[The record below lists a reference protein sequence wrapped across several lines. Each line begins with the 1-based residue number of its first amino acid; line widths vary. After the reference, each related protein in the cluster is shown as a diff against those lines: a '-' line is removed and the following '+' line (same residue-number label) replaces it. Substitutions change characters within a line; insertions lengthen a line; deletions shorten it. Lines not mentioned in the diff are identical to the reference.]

1 MSILPSVTMLE
12 MRVIVFFLANAGESF
27 GIRELSRRMNVDY
40 KMVHTAVQKLSK
52 KGVLLKKRQA
62 NLDLCSLNIKGD
74 LSLIY
79 YGELLRANN
88 FLQTHKEIISFFNTV
103 REKVK
108 TIFYSLIV
116 FGSFAKG
123 TETAHSDLDLLII
136 AQSRDAG
143 EEIERV
149 INSEAILLKT
159 KVHVILLAET
169 DFIAGLKE
177 KKISIATEALKN
189 HLIIAGVEG
198 FYNTAGQ
205 IGY

>member
-1 MSILPSVTMLE
+1 MSLMPSVTALE
-12 MRVIVFFLANAGESF
+12 MRVVAFFLAHVGESF

-40 KMVHTAVQKLSK
+40 KMVYTAVQKLSK
-52 KGVLLKKRQA
+52 KGILIKKRQA
-62 NLDLCSLNIKGD
+62 NLDLCSLNLKED
-74 LSLIY
+74 LTSVY

-88 FLQTHKEIISFFNTV
+88 FLQAHKEIASFFIAV

-136 AQSRDAG
+136 AQSRELG

-159 KVHVILLAET
+159 KVHAIILAET
-169 DFIAGLKE
+169 DFITGLKE
-177 KKISIATEALKN
+177 RKISISTEALKN

-198 FYNTAGQ
+198 FYNAIRQ
-205 IGY
+205 II